1 MIECFPYQNIEV
13 VNHKY
18 FSLQSTHQTRVR
30 WQEVSLRKHIYLS
43 AFKWVQS
50 QITLEDGYLF
60 FTLICETEK
69 ILLRVFWTNNQRS
82 LGEVLHQPMYFHEN

>member
-1 MIECFPYQNIEV
+1 M
-13 VNHKY
+13 
-18 FSLQSTHQTRVR
+18 
-30 WQEVSLRKHIYLS
+30 
-43 AFKWVQS
+43 QS
-50 QITLEDGYLF
+50 QIILEDGYLF